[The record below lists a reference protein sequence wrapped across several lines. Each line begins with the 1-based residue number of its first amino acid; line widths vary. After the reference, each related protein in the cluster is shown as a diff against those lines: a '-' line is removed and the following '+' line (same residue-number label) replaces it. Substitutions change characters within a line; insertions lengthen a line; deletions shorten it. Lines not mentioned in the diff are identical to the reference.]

1 MRIAVTG
8 THGVGK
14 TTLVEDFVAARRD
27 ALLVPEPYW
36 LMAEEG
42 VPFADGP
49 TSADLEV
56 QLERSCALILSEAEE
71 PVIVFDRSPI
81 DFLAYLEVVSDAE
94 GFEWFPTGKLLTRV
108 ERALARLDLLVF
120 VPLMQPDDI
129 AVAIEY
135 PALRKKVDA
144 RLKAIIRKDE
154 LGLFA
159 EGPRVLEISGPRD
172 LRLERLLAQV

>member
-1 MRIAVTG
+1 MRIAVSG

-14 TTLVEDFVAARRD
+14 TTLVEDFAAARRD
-27 ALLVPEPYW
+27 VLLVPEPYW

-49 TSADLEV
+49 SSADLEL
-56 QLERSCALILSEAEE
+56 QLERSCALILADAEE
-71 PVIVFDRSPI
+71 EEVIFDRSPI
-81 DFLAYLEVVSDAE
+81 DFLAYLEVVSEDE
-94 GFEWFPTGKLLTRV
+94 GFEWFPTGKLLARI
-108 ERALARLDLLVF
+108 EKALARLDLLVF

-144 RLKAIIRKDE
+144 RLKSIIRKDE
-154 LGLFA
+154 LGLFCRRA
-159 EGPRVLEISGPRD
+159 TRAGDIRH
-172 LRLERLLAQV
+172 A